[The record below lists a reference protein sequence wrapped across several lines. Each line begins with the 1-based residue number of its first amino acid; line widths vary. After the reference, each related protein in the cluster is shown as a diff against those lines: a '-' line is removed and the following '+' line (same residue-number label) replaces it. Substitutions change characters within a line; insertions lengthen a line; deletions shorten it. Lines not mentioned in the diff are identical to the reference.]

1 MTALRSI
8 TGEQVM
14 QFMAVYVLIAASIAL
29 IACMRTWIVT
39 RKHQEET
46 MRILSPPHLLLAV
59 ALAIALSSSTAYA
72 VPAARPGAAPERAAA
87 FVGAEESLAVAVPPA
102 NDEFA
107 AADVILSSPFA
118 ALTSTV
124 DATTAVD
131 DPSCFGNEA
140 SVWYAYTPP
149 VSTTIAADTFGSD
162 YDTTLSV
169 YTGAQGSLTELAC
182 NDDAGSGFQS
192 QVVVPVVAGQTY
204 YFMAAGLDSGGSLVF
219 NLDGSM
225 LPLIA
230 VRATRAQEAL
240 PSADAQHLAWS
251 QATRRSPRYQL
262 YMQRSGEPRVRVNR
276 PRTEGFSGGF
286 EGETFV
292 YQEVRARQSNLQ
304 FYDVEGG
311 GRSAPPA
318 GVNTRH
324 WEWRPTVSGD
334 WLLFGRSNS
343 AARVDRVL
351 LRNLVTGETRQIG
364 RLRWGRRTIAE
375 SGQVSGNYAVWY
387 RCTPACDV
395 FLYDIAAR
403 TTTRIPNPGRRQ
415 QYGPSVTSDGTV
427 YFVRSGRG
435 CGASVR
441 LVRHPLGGPSKVLAA
456 VGAGRDSFNTY
467 ALENDDG
474 TTTFFFDRVRCS
486 TAAFDVLKLID
497 P

>member
-14 QFMAVYVLIAASIAL
+14 QFMALYVLIAASIAL

-72 VPAARPGAAPERAAA
+72 VPAARPGSAPERAAA
-87 FVGAEESLAVAVPPA
+87 FVGAEESLPVAVPPA

-169 YTGAQGSLTELAC
+169 YTGGQGSLTELAC
-182 NDDAGSGFQS
+182 NDDAGSGLQS

-262 YMQRSGEPRVRVNR
+262 YMQRSG
-276 PRTEGFSGGF
+276 
-286 EGETFV
+286 
-292 YQEVRARQSNLQ
+292 
-304 FYDVEGG
+304 
-311 GRSAPPA
+311 
-318 GVNTRH
+318 
-324 WEWRPTVSGD
+324 
-334 WLLFGRSNS
+334 
-343 AARVDRVL
+343 
-351 LRNLVTGETRQIG
+351 
-364 RLRWGRRTIAE
+364 
-375 SGQVSGNYAVWY
+375 
-387 RCTPACDV
+387 
-395 FLYDIAAR
+395 
-403 TTTRIPNPGRRQ
+403 
-415 QYGPSVTSDGTV
+415 
-427 YFVRSGRG
+427 
-435 CGASVR
+435 
-441 LVRHPLGGPSKVLAA
+441 
-456 VGAGRDSFNTY
+456 
-467 ALENDDG
+467 
-474 TTTFFFDRVRCS
+474 
-486 TAAFDVLKLID
+486 
-497 P
+497 

>member
-1 MTALRSI
+1 
-8 TGEQVM
+8 
-14 QFMAVYVLIAASIAL
+14 
-29 IACMRTWIVT
+29 
-39 RKHQEET
+39 

-59 ALAIALSSSTAYA
+59 ALAIAVSSSTAHA
-72 VPAARPGAAPERAAA
+72 LPAAGPGATPGRTATFIGPEAPLP
-87 FVGAEESLAVAVPPA
+87 VVVPPA

-107 AADVILSSPFA
+107 AAEVIVKSPFA
-118 ALTSTV
+118 TFTSTLE
-124 DATTAVD
+124 ATTAPD

-149 VSTTIAADTFGSD
+149 VSTMITADTFGSD

-169 YTGAQGSLTELAC
+169 YRGAQGSLTELAC

-192 QVVVPVVAGQTY
+192 QVVLPVVAAQTY
-204 YFMAAGLDSGGSLVF
+204 YFMAAGPAGGGSLVF
-219 NLDGSM
+219 NLDVSA

-230 VRATRAQEAL
+230 VRATRAQEAI
-240 PSADAQHLAWS
+240 PSADAEHLAWS

-276 PRTEGFSGGF
+276 ARTQGFSGGF
-286 EGETFV
+286 DGETFV
-292 YQEVRARQSNLQ
+292 YQETRGTQSNLQ
-304 FYDVEGG
+304 FYDVASG

-318 GVNTRH
+318 GVNTRR
-324 WEWRPTVSGD
+324 WEWHPTLSGD

-343 AARVDRVL
+343 AARVDLVL
-351 LRNLVTGETRQIG
+351 LRNLVTGETRRLG

-375 SGQVSGNYAVWY
+375 PGQVNGNYAVWY

-395 FLYDIAAR
+395 FLYDIAAG
-403 TTTRIPNPGRRQ
+403 TTTRIPNPNRRQ
-415 QYGPSVTSDGTV
+415 QYDPSVTSDGTV

-441 LVRHPLGGPSKVLAA
+441 LVRHPIGGPSKVLATL
-456 VGAGRDSFNTY
+456 GSGRDSFHTY

-474 TTTFFFDRVRCS
+474 TTGLFFDRVRCS
-486 TAAFDVLKLID
+486 TGAFDVLKLID

>member
-1 MTALRSI
+1 
-8 TGEQVM
+8 
-14 QFMAVYVLIAASIAL
+14 
-29 IACMRTWIVT
+29 
-39 RKHQEET
+39 

-59 ALAIALSSSTAYA
+59 ALAIAVSSSTAHA
-72 VPAARPGAAPERAAA
+72 LPAAGPGATPGRTATFIGPEAPLP
-87 FVGAEESLAVAVPPA
+87 VVVPPA

-107 AADVILSSPFA
+107 AAEVIVKSPFA
-118 ALTSTV
+118 TFTSTLE
-124 DATTAVD
+124 ATTAPD
-131 DPSCFGNEA
+131 DPSCFGNDA

-149 VSTTIAADTFGSD
+149 VSTMITADTFGSD

-192 QVVVPVVAGQTY
+192 QVVLPVVAAQTY
-204 YFMAAGLDSGGSLVF
+204 YFMAAGPAGGGSLVF
-219 NLDGSM
+219 NLDVSA

-230 VRATRAQEAL
+230 VRATRAQEAI
-240 PSADAQHLAWS
+240 PSADAEHLAWS

-276 PRTEGFSGGF
+276 ARTQGFSGGF
-286 EGETFV
+286 DGETFV
-292 YQEVRARQSNLQ
+292 YQETRGTQSNLQ
-304 FYDVEGG
+304 FYDVASG

-318 GVNTRH
+318 GVNTRR
-324 WEWRPTVSGD
+324 WEWHPTLSGD

-343 AARVDRVL
+343 AARVDLVL
-351 LRNLVTGETRQIG
+351 LRNLATGETRRLG

-375 SGQVSGNYAVWY
+375 PGQVNGNYAVWY

-395 FLYDIAAR
+395 FLYDIAAG
-403 TTTRIPNPGRRQ
+403 TTTRIPNPNRRQ
-415 QYGPSVTSDGTV
+415 QYDPSVTSDGTV

-441 LVRHPLGGPSKVLAA
+441 LVRHPIGGPSKVLATL
-456 VGAGRDSFNTY
+456 GSGRDSFHTY

-474 TTTFFFDRVRCS
+474 TTSLFFDRVRCS
-486 TAAFDVLKLID
+486 TGAFDVLKLID